1 MAIRILLAT
10 VVGAVLAF
18 GWGAFSWTS
27 GLYDFA
33 FRPMPGGS
41 DAGARL
47 AAAVPEDGAYLYP
60 APPSLEGMTPQQ
72 ATIAQDAFLAEHRS
86 GPLVMAVVRKQGIDP
101 ESPTVLVRGFAIEL
115 FAAGLLAA
123 VFGVAAKFGARPQ
136 DRLALALLVPLFAVL
151 ATHGVI
157 WNFFHLPDGY
167 SIALFVDGLVTWAL
181 ASIACAVI
189 VRPSRS

>member
-1 MAIRILLAT
+1 
-10 VVGAVLAF
+10 
-18 GWGAFSWTS
+18 
-27 GLYDFA
+27 
-33 FRPMPGGS
+33 MPGGS
-41 DAGARL
+41 DAAARL

-60 APPSLEGMTPQQ
+60 SPPATEGMSPQQ
-72 ATIAQDAFLAEHRS
+72 ASIAQDAFLAEHRS

-115 FAAGLLAA
+115 FATALLAA
-123 VFGVAAKFGARPQ
+123 VFGIAAKFGARPQ
-136 DRLALALLVPLFAVL
+136 DRLAMAFLVPLFAVL

-167 SIALFVDGLVTWAL
+167 SIALFVDGLVTWVVA
-181 ASIACAVI
+181 AIPCAVI